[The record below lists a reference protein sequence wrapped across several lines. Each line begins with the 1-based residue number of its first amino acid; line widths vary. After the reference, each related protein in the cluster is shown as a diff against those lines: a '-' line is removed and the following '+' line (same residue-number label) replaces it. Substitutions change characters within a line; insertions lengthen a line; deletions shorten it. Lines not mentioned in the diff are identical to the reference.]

1 MTTRNIAARLSQDG
15 LAAIGRPLP
24 RTLRQ
29 LAAEMF
35 GTFGLVFLGVG
46 AAVVDYATEGSLGR
60 VGNGLTFGLAVFA
73 MVLAFGRVSGAHIN
87 PAVTIGLWAAGEFP
101 GRRVPGYIAA
111 QLVGALIAASVLH
124 GLFRNTGGE
133 LGSTVPAGTWE
144 QSLGLEFMLTFFL
157 MYAIL
162 AVGHQWRA
170 SLPLVAATAGAIVGL
185 EATFAGGISG
195 ASMNPARSFGPG
207 AIAWFWAHHWIY
219 WVGPILGAVVAAG
232 LHVVMR
238 EGSEGEGD

>member
-1 MTTRNIAARLSQDG
+1 MRDVIERGLPSEARRL
-15 LAAIGRPLP
+15 LA
-24 RTLRQ
+24 
-29 LAAEMF
+29 EVF
-35 GTFGLVFLGVG
+35 GTFGLVFFGAG
-46 AAVVDYATEGSLGR
+46 AATVDFATEGSLGR
-60 VGNGLTFGLAVFA
+60 VGVGLTFGLAVVA

-87 PAVTIGLWAAGEFP
+87 PAVTVGLWAAGEFP
-101 GRRVPGYIAA
+101 GRRIPGYVAA

-133 LGSTVPAGTWE
+133 LGSTVPTGTWE
-144 QSLGLEFMLTFFL
+144 QSFGLEIMLTFFL

-170 SLPLVAATAGAIVGL
+170 TLPLVAVTAGGIVGL

-207 AIAWFWAHHWIY
+207 AIGWFWEHHWIY
-219 WVGPILGAVVAAG
+219 WVAPVLGALLAAG
-232 LHVVMR
+232 LHVLLGQGHY
-238 EGSEGEGD
+238 EDG

>member
-1 MTTRNIAARLSQDG
+1 MTVRTPRPSPSGLSAVARPS
-15 LAAIGRPLP
+15 P
-24 RTLRQ
+24 RTARR
-29 LAAEMF
+29 LAAEVF

-73 MVLAFGRVSGAHIN
+73 MVLAFGKVSGAHIN
-87 PAVTIGLWAAGEFP
+87 PAVTIGLWMAGEFP

-111 QLVGALIAASVLH
+111 QIVGALIAASVLH
-124 GLFRNTGGE
+124 GLFRNSGGE

-144 QSLGLEFMLTFFL
+144 QSFGMEFMLTFFL

-170 SLPLVAATAGAIVGL
+170 SLPLVAATAGAVVGL

-195 ASMNPARSFGPG
+195 AAMNPARSFGPG
-207 AIAWFWAHHWIY
+207 AIAWFWEHHWIY
-219 WVGPILGAVVAAG
+219 WAGPILGAVAASA

-238 EGSEGEGD
+238 AGSEGE

>member
-1 MTTRNIAARLSQDG
+1 MNEELLNTLGSIIGNATPLVIASLGETITERAGVVNLSIDGSLALAAVMGFAAAWIAQEAGVLSLPMQIAVGIAA
-15 LAAIGRPLP
+15 
-24 RTLRQ
+24 
-29 LAAEMF
+29 
-35 GTFGLVFLGVG
+35 
-46 AAVVDYATEGSLGR
+46 
-60 VGNGLTFGLAVFA
+60 A
-73 MVLAFGRVSGAHIN
+73 M
-87 PAVTIGLWAAGEFP
+87 
-101 GRRVPGYIAA
+101 
-111 QLVGALIAASVLH
+111 LVGALIAASVLH

-238 EGSEGEGD
+238 EGSEGG